1 MRLNHPGSGGKRTEI
16 TATRDD
22 KGSMNHL
29 VNQENDVE
37 RDVKTQ
43 LENTWRRI
51 KPAVRSAVIHRE
63 RGSEIAE
70 KAVMTGAVVAVG
82 IGTMLAFMNGLGTFF
97 TTLISKI
104 TAMVP

>member
-1 MRLNHPGSGGKRTEI
+1 MGV
-16 TATRDD
+16 
-22 KGSMNHL
+22 HL
-29 VNQENDVE
+29 WGLWQRARPVAKQA
-37 RDVKTQ
+37 
-43 LENTWRRI
+43 L
-51 KPAVRSAVIHRE
+51 IHRE

-97 TTLISKI
+97 TNLLAKI

>member
-1 MRLNHPGSGGKRTEI
+1 MKLHVSELWQRTRPVLKR
-16 TATRDD
+16 ALVHRD
-22 KGSMNHL
+22 
-29 VNQENDVE
+29 
-37 RDVKTQ
+37 
-43 LENTWRRI
+43 
-51 KPAVRSAVIHRE
+51 

-97 TTLISKI
+97 TTLISRI

>member
-1 MRLNHPGSGGKRTEI
+1 MNVAEI
-16 TATRDD
+16 WRQAQPLVKEAVFHRD
-22 KGSMNHL
+22 
-29 VNQENDVE
+29 
-37 RDVKTQ
+37 
-43 LENTWRRI
+43 
-51 KPAVRSAVIHRE
+51 

-97 TTLISKI
+97 TTLIQRI

>member
-1 MRLNHPGSGGKRTEI
+1 MNFRLAEKWQRARPMLIR
-16 TATRDD
+16 A
-22 KGSMNHL
+22 L
-29 VNQENDVE
+29 
-37 RDVKTQ
+37 
-43 LENTWRRI
+43 
-51 KPAVRSAVIHRE
+51 RSRE

>member
-1 MRLNHPGSGGKRTEI
+1 MRSRLSELWDRVRPGLKR
-16 TATRDD
+16 ALAHRD
-22 KGSMNHL
+22 
-29 VNQENDVE
+29 
-37 RDVKTQ
+37 
-43 LENTWRRI
+43 
-51 KPAVRSAVIHRE
+51 

-97 TTLISKI
+97 TTLISRI

>member
-1 MRLNHPGSGGKRTEI
+1 MKLHVSELWQQARPVLKR
-16 TATRDD
+16 A
-22 KGSMNHL
+22 L
-29 VNQENDVE
+29 V
-37 RDVKTQ
+37 
-43 LENTWRRI
+43 
-51 KPAVRSAVIHRE
+51 HRA

-97 TTLISKI
+97 TTLISRI